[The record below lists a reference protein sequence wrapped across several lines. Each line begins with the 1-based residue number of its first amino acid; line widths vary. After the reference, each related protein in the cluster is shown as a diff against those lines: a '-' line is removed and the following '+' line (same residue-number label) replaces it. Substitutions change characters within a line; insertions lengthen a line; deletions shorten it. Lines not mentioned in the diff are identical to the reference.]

1 LLVTIIKQKVLD
13 LQTNIRLKGHLINWT
28 TDTKESTIVF
38 VLYKLMPKIN
48 RIFLKQKLKI
58 KMLLY
63 YLQLIL

>member
-1 LLVTIIKQKVLD
+1 MLVTIIKQKVLD